1 MQEFLEKNGYFEAL
15 KEMKENSA
23 TEKTFLKRF
32 FVWFDAF
39 RLLKFLNFSHESYF
53 KKKTVES
60 QVVELLAAQNIQPH
74 GSDAKT
80 LLKQFRDLKLDVY
93 DC

>member
-1 MQEFLEKNGYFEAL
+1 MQDFLEKNGYFEAL

-23 TEKTFLKRF
+23 TETTFLKRF

-60 QVVELLAAQNIQPH
+60 QAVELLTAQNIQPL
-74 GSDAKT
+74 GCDAKT
-80 LLKQFRDLKLDVY
+80 LLQQFRDLKLDV
-93 DC
+93 